1 MLIQVQEVIS
11 FCCDFLFSWLDDD
24 NLLEVEKLADIYGLD
39 QLASKVHGYLLRNI
53 RSLSRLPIYRQLPP
67 DKVFSVLSSND
78 LDVESE
84 NEVYEA
90 ALHYHYTPE
99 QVEKDQVC
107 LKVRQWYQS
116 KGSLKD
122 FKPQFVL
129 LH

>member
-1 MLIQVQEVIS
+1 MSHNFFCLFFAFVRIQVQEVIS

-67 DKVFSVLSSND
+67 DKVFSALSSND

-107 LKVRQWYQS
+107 LKVRQ
-116 KGSLKD
+116 
-122 FKPQFVL
+122 
-129 LH
+129 